1 MNLIP
6 LKSVYIYLAF
16 KYVFLVFESW
26 CEIRIRSSSKTSIY
40 FNL

>member
-16 KYVFLVFESW
+16 KYVFLVFES
-26 CEIRIRSSSKTSIY
+26 
-40 FNL
+40 